1 MVKFLGDNTW
11 GIERN
16 DMIVVQAKIFYHSK
30 LPIGNGLF
38 KTGMIGE
45 FKCDVGTS
53 LEDSFLLFEK
63 LFFELKSLGAKTVIG
78 PIDGSTWQ
86 NYRLTTYYGDDKQFL
101 LEPFTPE
108 HYIKHWLNAGFVPD
122 KEYSSYITSVNE
134 WNDSRLDKLNNK
146 FSTLEFLELEEK
158 HLSDIFDLSIKS
170 FTKNPYYIPIE
181 KDVYLNK
188 YSKMIALLKPNT
200 SLVVYDKSQLV
211 GYVFSTLD
219 FDPKNPNNKPERL
232 ILKTIAIEEDR
243 KYAGLGTYLLSKLV
257 DKSKEFGVIEIIYAL
272 MYDSNSVQNIIKDN
286 SKKMRGYTLYKKDT
300 I

>member
-1 MVKFLGDNTW
+1 MIEFLGDNTW
-11 GIERN
+11 GFKKNNEI
-16 DMIVVQAKIFYHSK
+16 IVQGKIFYYSK
-30 LPIGNGLF
+30 LPASHELF
-38 KTGMIGE
+38 ETGMIGE
-45 FKCDVGTS
+45 FKCDVSVS
-53 LEDSFLLFEK
+53 LQDSFLLFEK
-63 LFFELKSLGAKTVIG
+63 LFSELKSLGAKNVIG

-86 NYRLTTYYGDDKQFL
+86 NYRLTTYYGEGKQFL
-101 LEPFTPE
+101 LEPFTPK
-108 HYIKHWLNAGFVPD
+108 HYIKHWLNAGFMPD

-134 WNDSRLDKLNNK
+134 WGDSRLEKLNHK
-146 FSTLEFLELEEK
+146 FSTLKFLELEER

-200 SLVVYDKSQLV
+200 SLVVYDKGQLV

-219 FDPKNPNNKPERL
+219 FDSANPNNAPKRI

-243 KYAGLGTYLLSKLV
+243 KYAGLGTYLLSKLI
-257 DKSKEFGVIEIIYAL
+257 DKSKEHGILEIIYAL
-272 MYDSNSVQNIIKDN
+272 MYDGNAVQNIIKGN
-286 SKKMRGYTLYKKDT
+286 SKKMRGYTLYKKDL